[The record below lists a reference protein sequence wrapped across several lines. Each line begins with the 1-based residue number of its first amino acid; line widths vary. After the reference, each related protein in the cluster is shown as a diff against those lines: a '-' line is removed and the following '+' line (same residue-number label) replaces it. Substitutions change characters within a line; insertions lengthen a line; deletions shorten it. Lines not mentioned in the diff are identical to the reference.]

1 MTYPNG
7 PPIFVIVT
15 ILLLGIVSKVVA
27 LENGLAR
34 TPPMGWLSWER
45 FRCNTDCDGDPDNCI
60 RYVGICCFFK
70 NCFFFLILK
79 YFFYMTS
86 SRVSLVVKFIQTKIE

>member
-1 MTYPNG
+1 MTYPRS
-7 PPIFVIVT
+7 PPHKRILPLTAIFIV
-15 ILLLGIVSKVVA
+15 LVLIVNRVTS

-60 RYVGICCFFK
+60 R
-70 NCFFFLILK
+70 
-79 YFFYMTS
+79 
-86 SRVSLVVKFIQTKIE
+86 